1 MAVLTF
7 TVPGKPF
14 GKQRPRVT
22 RTGHAYTPKETV
34 SYENLVRMS
43 FVEKYP
49 EFFPTG
55 APVILSVIAAFPI
68 PQSWTKKKV
77 KAALAGDIYPGK
89 PDIDNVLKIIQDAL
103 NGIAYKDDA
112 QIWNATVTKT
122 YAERPG
128 VTVYLEYIEETG

>member
-1 MAVLTF
+1 MAHYEF

-14 GKQRPRVT
+14 GKQRPRVA

-34 SYENLVRMS
+34 SYENLVRMT

-49 EFFPTG
+49 EVIPTG
-55 APVILSVIAAFPI
+55 SPVILQVVAAFPI
-68 PQSWTKKKV
+68 PQSWPKKKV
-77 KAALAGDIYPGK
+77 RAALAGDICPGK

-112 QIWNATVTKT
+112 LIWNATITKS

-128 VTVYLEYIEETG
+128 VTVLLEVMEEG

>member
-1 MAVLTF
+1 MASICF

-22 RTGHAYTPKETV
+22 RNGHAYTPKETV

-49 EFFPTG
+49 EFIPTG
-55 APVILSVIAAFPI
+55 SPVTLAVTAVFPI
-68 PQSWTKKKV
+68 PQSWPKKKV
-77 KAALAGDIYPGK
+77 KAALAGYICPGK

-112 QIWNATVTKT
+112 QIWNATITKS

-128 VTVYLEYIEETG
+128 VQVYLEYIEETG

>member
-1 MAVLTF
+1 MAVYTF

-22 RTGHAYTPKETV
+22 RTGHAFTPKETV

-49 EFFPTG
+49 EFIPTG
-55 APVILSVIAAFPI
+55 GPVILSIIAAFPV
-68 PQSWTKKKV
+68 PPSWTKKKA
-77 KAALAGDIYPGK
+77 KAALAGNIYPGK

-103 NGIAYKDDA
+103 NGIAYTDDA
-112 QIWNATVTKT
+112 QIFHADITKS
-122 YAERPG
+122 YAEKPG
-128 VTVYLEYIEETG
+128 VTVYMEFIEER